1 MLSRLRS
8 QYFVFAIGLASLLA
22 VSILNE
28 TAGNDEAKII
38 FAQADG
44 KVRFEDLPRMRVPFS
59 PRAAVLA
66 QEAWADGIG
75 AKVAETNGVGLR
87 MVLIPLGQFV
97 MGSPKSEA
105 GRTTWE
111 NPVDVKIAR
120 LFRISDTEITQ
131 AQWRTVMD
139 TAPWQGRS
147 EVREGNDYPAVYVDW
162 KMANEFCDRL
172 TRMELEAGGIASED
186 LYRLPTEAEWEYS
199 CRAGSAKAYCFGENP
214 AALADFA
221 WYRINAMD
229 PGENY
234 AHQVGLKQPNAW
246 GLYDMHGNAGEWCQ
260 DWFDAVLQGGLDPIG
275 PASGKWLMNRGLNWA
290 ETAVRIRSASRNVTG
305 ADHAGPHMGFRVVRT
320 LAPNR

>member
-1 MLSRLRS
+1 MSSRLRS
-8 QYFVFAIGLASLLA
+8 QYFVCAVVFATLLA

-28 TAGNDEAKII
+28 AAGNDEAKII
-38 FAQADG
+38 VAQADG

-75 AKVAETNGVGLR
+75 VKVAETNRIGLR

-139 TAPWQGRS
+139 SSPWQGHA

-172 TRMELEAGGIASED
+172 TQMERKAGRIASED
-186 LYRLPTEAEWEYS
+186 LYRLPTEAE
-199 CRAGSAKAYCFGENP
+199 
-214 AALADFA
+214 
-221 WYRINAMD
+221 
-229 PGENY
+229 
-234 AHQVGLKQPNAW
+234 
-246 GLYDMHGNAGEWCQ
+246 
-260 DWFDAVLQGGLDPIG
+260 
-275 PASGKWLMNRGLNWA
+275 
-290 ETAVRIRSASRNVTG
+290 
-305 ADHAGPHMGFRVVRT
+305 
-320 LAPNR
+320 